1 LKQTLILQNH
11 TNGGSNDALSSIVRY
26 RFRRDRKLISPSQVG
41 NGLNAG
47 YAMLDLVHACNNKD
61 SEALKKLVEM
71 LESTTAQ
78 AEATAAWRST
88 LVNAQ
93 KPPSP
98 RRMPKIEHLE
108 AVANKAN
115 QVRHPESKPI
125 LERPLPLSEIRGG
138 NRRVPNLVTAH
149 GMPFLRYS
157 KPQPVSL
164 SRVIRQRLEW
174 NDKNWAQR
182 GVVET
187 QILMAEFEDKWDE
200 LLRREHGIVVGDAK
214 TLFAAETS
222 WTDEFRN
229 TDAAILKAIRVKDA
243 KYVETGEKMWEIVK
257 KEKELKRQEKIERR
271 IARKAM
277 RAASQEASEG
287 ARPQIEHADR
297 GALWTSSGAGDG
309 LAGGLKSA

>member
-1 LKQTLILQNH
+1 LYRALLKQTSLLQNH
-11 TNGGSNDALSSIVRY
+11 TNGGGNDALSRIVQY

-61 SEALKKLVEM
+61 GDALKKLVEM
-71 LESTTAQ
+71 VESMTAQ
-78 AEATAAWRST
+78 AESTAVWRST
-88 LVNAQ
+88 LVKAQ
-93 KPPSP
+93 KPPSQ
-98 RRMPKIEHLE
+98 RRMPKIEHLKT
-108 AVANKAN
+108 VANKAN
-115 QVRHPESKPI
+115 QERHPESKPI

-157 KPQPVSL
+157 KPQPISL

-182 GVVET
+182 SVLEK

-200 LLRREHGIVVGDAK
+200 LLRQEHGIVVGNIKDN
-214 TLFAAETS
+214 FVAEPS
-222 WTDEFRN
+222 WTDEFRK

-287 ARPQIEHADR
+287 ARSE
-297 GALWTSSGAGDG
+297 S
-309 LAGGLKSA
+309 